1 MADNILV
8 VGPAWVGDMVLAQSL
23 FQLLKQRHPDS
34 YIDVVAPTWTL
45 PLLAR
50 MPEVH
55 AAIPLP
61 FGHGQLALGG
71 RLRLGRAL
79 RTRHYDRAII
89 LPNSFK
95 SAIVPFAARA
105 RVRTGFI
112 GELRYGLLND
122 VRRLDKQKLPRT
134 VERFVALGLAPGAAL
149 PPIPEPRLR
158 VEADNARAALGRL
171 GRSPPQSPV
180 LGLCPGAEYGP
191 AKRWPAEYY
200 AEIARARLAQG
211 WEVWLF
217 GSDKD
222 APITAA
228 IQAATQGRCLDL
240 GGRTA
245 LAEVIDLMALTA
257 AVVSNDSG
265 LMHVAAALQRPLVA
279 LYGSS
284 DPHHTPPMNAQARI
298 LYRGLSCSP
307 CFERE
312 CPLGHLNC
320 LREISPQTVLKALS
334 QTRDEGRG
342 TRGEGGRK
350 TGKE

>member
-1 MADNILV
+1 
-8 VGPAWVGDMVLAQSL
+8 
-23 FQLLKQRHPDS
+23 
-34 YIDVVAPTWTL
+34 
-45 PLLAR
+45 
-50 MPEVH
+50 
-55 AAIPLP
+55 
-61 FGHGQLALGG
+61 
-71 RLRLGRAL
+71 LRA
-79 RTRHYDRAII
+79 RHYDRAII

-105 RVRTGFI
+105 RVRTGFV

-134 VERFVALGLAPGAAL
+134 VERFVMLGLAPGAAL
-149 PPIPEPRLR
+149 PPIPEPCLR
-158 VEADNARAALGRL
+158 ADADNARAALGRL

-200 AEIARARLAQG
+200 TEIARARLAQG

-217 GSDKD
+217 GSDNE

-245 LAEVIDLMALTA
+245 LAEAIDLMALTA

-284 DPHHTPPMNAQARI
+284 DPRHTPPMNHQARI

-307 CFERE
+307 CFARE

-320 LREISPQTVLKALS
+320 LREISPQTVLAALAQVGS
-334 QTRDEGRG
+334 EGRG
-342 TRGEGGRK
+342 G
-350 TGKE
+350 